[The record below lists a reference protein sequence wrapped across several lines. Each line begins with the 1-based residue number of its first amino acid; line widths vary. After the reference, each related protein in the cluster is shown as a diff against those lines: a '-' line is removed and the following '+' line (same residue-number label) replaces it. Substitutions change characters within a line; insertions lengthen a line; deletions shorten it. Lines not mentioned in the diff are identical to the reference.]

1 MFLLCEKF
9 SETWVCISVRE
20 GKKSIYTPSRT
31 PKSARL
37 ADLLMRVGEGQLQVV
52 AVRFHR
58 SYIDRSPW

>member
-1 MFLLCEKF
+1 MFVLWEKL

-31 PKSARL
+31 SKSARL

-52 AVRFHR
+52 V
-58 SYIDRSPW
+58 